1 MEVALLA
8 GPLAAAPSLQQV
20 VSAVIGFVFFTTAAL
35 VFVRVSN
42 HLVRYG
48 GRVEA
53 SEFGLPDLLT
63 GGTLALFF
71 IATMV
76 EALQHRRGAETD
88 VSLDNLLPAQLF
100 LIAIVA
106 GVGGF
111 MLYRRLNPAR
121 VFGLG
126 RLSLIGSSAT
136 AVLFLVASMP
146 VIAVTNY
153 LTVLMLRDLAS
164 EQDLVGLFRDLSR
177 DGDYSAMTKAFVAT
191 VLLAPPC
198 EEFLFRGYFYGVS
211 KRYLGA
217 FPAALATSLLFAAF
231 HLNLASLP
239 GLFVLALCL
248 TAAYERTGSL
258 LVPIGMHAL
267 YNSTSLVMLYL
278 QSQGKVP
285 TFQP

>member
-1 MEVALLA
+1 MGVALLA
-8 GPLAAAPSLQQV
+8 GPLAAAPTLQQL
-20 VSAVIGFVFFTTAAL
+20 STSLIGFVFFATAAI
-35 VFVRVSN
+35 VFVRVLN

-53 SEFGLPDLLT
+53 GEFGLPDLLT

-76 EALQHRRGAETD
+76 EALQRRPGAETEL
-88 VSLDNLLPAQLF
+88 SLDNLLPAQLF
-100 LIAIVA
+100 LVAIVA

-111 MLYRRLNPAR
+111 MLYRRLNPVR
-121 VFGLG
+121 VFGLA
-126 RLSLIGSSAT
+126 RLSLIAAGAT
-136 AVLFLVASMP
+136 AGLFLVASMP
-146 VIAVTNY
+146 VITVTNY

-164 EQDLVGLFRDLSR
+164 EQDLVGLFRELSR
-177 DGDYSAMTKAFVAT
+177 DGNYAAMLKAFVAT

-267 YNSTSLVMLYL
+267 YNCTSLVMLYL

-285 TFQP
+285 AFQP

>member
-1 MEVALLA
+1 MGVALLA
-8 GPLAAAPSLQQV
+8 GPLAAAPSLQQLI
-20 VSAVIGFVFFTTAAL
+20 SAVIGFFFFTTAAV
-35 VFVRVSN
+35 VFVRVLN

-48 GRVEA
+48 GRVDA

-71 IATMV
+71 IGTMF
-76 EALQHRRGAETD
+76 EALLHRRGTAPE

-100 LIAIVA
+100 VVAIVA
-106 GVGGF
+106 SVGAF
-111 MLYRRLNPAR
+111 MLYRRLNPVR

-146 VIAVTNY
+146 IIAVTNY
-153 LTVLMLRDLAS
+153 LTVLMLRDMAS
-164 EQDLVGLFRDLSR
+164 EQDLVGLFRELAR
-177 DGDYSAMTKAFVAT
+177 DHNYAAMLKAFVAT

-239 GLFVLALCL
+239 GLFVLAMCL

-285 TFQP
+285 AFQP